1 VEWVFVCRYIGLVYC
16 RRSKNAAAAAALA
29 EQQKYC
35 GQYNG
40 VILFRRLMKEIVSE
54 ATANFSEM

>member
-1 VEWVFVCRYIGLVYC
+1 VEWVFLCRYTGLGYC
-16 RRSKNAAAAAALA
+16 RGSKNAAAAAAALA

-40 VILFRRLMKEIVSE
+40 VILF
-54 ATANFSEM
+54 